1 MLNADFVIASTRKG
15 QQSQTTASICLR
27 GMYFSQIFS
36 TLSILISS
44 PFLEVTGLRET
55 PAFYA
60 SDSIESISLSI
71 VSKIRIMIGRK
82 KIGLFIIDA

>member
-15 QQSQTTASICLR
+15 QQSQNNAKH
-27 GMYFSQIFS
+27 MFKKYFSQIFS
-36 TLSILISS
+36 TLSILIFS

-82 KIGLFIIDA
+82 KNRSFHH